1 MLRARHADVGRV
13 AALRADDRAR
23 LLVVDDEQAN
33 VRLLERMLA
42 RAGFSNVASTTDPK
56 QVVPLYHRFDP
67 DLILLDLGM
76 PQLDGYAVMA
86 ELSHAVPDGTYL
98 PILVLTAETS
108 AEARQRALSA
118 GAKDFLLK
126 PFDLTEVLLRIAN
139 LLETRRLHVELQG
152 RNRLLEERVRER
164 TAELERRAE
173 ALARS
178 TADLAQFA
186 HAAAHE
192 LAEPLRAVAHH
203 LQLFERNH
211 ATALGDGAEREIE
224 LALAGVVQMNSL
236 LADLLAYSQ
245 AATAEPVRVPVAGD
259 LVVASSLARL
269 DAAIARTGAKV
280 TVDPLPVVLGDPA
293 HLAQVF
299 DHLLRN
305 AIKFHGTAPPRVHVS
320 AERSGTE
327 WRISVADD
335 GIGIAPRHAERIF
348 TLFQRLHHRSE
359 YDGNGVGL
367 SLCRRLVAHHGGRVW
382 VDPNPGGGSVFRFT
396 VPAAEP
402 AGDATDG

>member
-1 MLRARHADVGRV
+1 VIGSGG
-13 AALRADDRAR
+13 DRAR

-42 RAGFSNVASTTDPK
+42 RAGYTDVASTTDPT
-56 QVVPLYHRFDP
+56 QVLPLFERFDP
-67 DLILLDLGM
+67 DLVLLDLGM
-76 PQLDGYAVMA
+76 PQLDGYQVMA
-86 ELSHAVPDGTYL
+86 QLRQAVPEGSYL

-108 AEARQRALSA
+108 AEARQQALSA

-139 LLETRRLHVELQG
+139 LLETRRLHVELQR
-152 RNRLLEERVRER
+152 RNRLLEQRVQER
-164 TAELERRAE
+164 TAELERRAD

-192 LAEPLRAVAHH
+192 LAEPLRVVAHH
-203 LQLFERNH
+203 LQLLARRH
-211 ATALGDGAEREIE
+211 AEPLGAGAEQQ
-224 LALAGVVQMNSL
+224 LALAMGGVTQMNGL
-236 LADLLAYSQ
+236 LADLIAYSQ
-245 AATAEPVRVPVAGD
+245 AATAEPVRAPVACD
-259 LVVASSLARL
+259 AVVAAALARL
-269 DAAIARTGAKV
+269 DGAIRRSGATV

-299 DHLLRN
+299 EQLLRN
-305 AIKFHGTAPPRVHVS
+305 AIKFSGGRPPEVHVS
-320 AERSGTE
+320 AERSGTQ
-327 WRISVADD
+327 WQLSVADH
-335 GIGIAPRHAERIF
+335 GIGIAQRHAERIF
-348 TLFQRLHHRSE
+348 TLFQRLHHRNE

-367 SLCRRLVAHHGGRVW
+367 GLCRRLLAHHGGRIW

-396 VPAAEP
+396 VPAA
-402 AGDATDG
+402 

>member
-1 MLRARHADVGRV
+1 MGPGG
-13 AALRADDRAR
+13 DRAR

-42 RAGFSNVASTTDPK
+42 RAGYTDVASTTDPT
-56 QVVPLYHRFDP
+56 QVLSLFERFDP
-67 DLILLDLGM
+67 DLVLLDLGM
-76 PQLDGYAVMA
+76 PHLDGYQVMA
-86 ELSHAVPDGTYL
+86 QLRQAVPEGSYL

-108 AEARQRALSA
+108 AEARQQALSA

-139 LLETRRLHVELQG
+139 LLETRRLHVELQR
-152 RNRLLEERVRER
+152 RNRLLEQRVQER
-164 TAELERRAE
+164 TAELERRAD
-173 ALARS
+173 ALERS

-192 LAEPLRAVAHH
+192 LAEPLRVVAHH
-203 LQLFERNH
+203 LQLLVRQH
-211 ATALGDGAEREIE
+211 AEPLGGGAEQQI
-224 LALAGVVQMNSL
+224 APAMAGVTQMNSL

-245 AATAEPVRVPVAGD
+245 AATAEPVRVPVACD
-259 LVVASSLARL
+259 AVVAATLARL
-269 DAAIARTGAKV
+269 DGAIGRSGGTV

-305 AIKFHGTAPPRVHVS
+305 AIKFSDGAPPKVHVS
-320 AERSGTE
+320 AERRGTE
-327 WRISVADD
+327 WQLSVADG
-335 GIGIAPRHAERIF
+335 GIGIAQRHAERIF
-348 TLFQRLHHRSE
+348 TLFQRLHHRDE

-367 SLCRRLVAHHGGRVW
+367 GLCRRLVAHHGGRIW
-382 VDPNPGGGSVFRFT
+382 VDPNPAGGSIFRFT
-396 VPAAEP
+396 VPAAQV
-402 AGDATDG
+402 

>member
-1 MLRARHADVGRV
+1 VTTLE
-13 AALRADDRAR
+13 ADDRAR

-42 RAGFSNVASTTDPK
+42 RAGFTSVASTTDPR
-56 QVVPLYHRFDP
+56 QVLPLYRSFDP

-76 PQLDGYAVMA
+76 PHLDGYGVMA
-86 ELSHAVPDGTYL
+86 ELRQAVPEGTYL

-108 AEARQRALSA
+108 AEAKQRALSA

-139 LLETRRLHVELQG
+139 LLETRRLHVELQR
-152 RNRLLEERVRER
+152 RNRLLEQRVSER
-164 TAELERRAE
+164 TAELERRAD
-173 ALARS
+173 ALEHS

-192 LAEPLRAVAHH
+192 LAEPLRVVAHH
-203 LQLFERNH
+203 IQLLERRH
-211 ATALGDGAEREIE
+211 AAPLGDDARREID
-224 LALAGVVQMNSL
+224 LALAGVAKMNSL

-245 AATAEPVRVPVAGD
+245 AATAQPSQVPVACD
-259 LVVASSLARL
+259 AVVAAALARL
-269 DAAIARTGAKV
+269 DAAISRTGTTV

-299 DHLLRN
+299 EQLLHN
-305 AIKFHGTAPPRVHVS
+305 AIKFHGGTPPRVHVS
-320 AERSGTE
+320 AERSGTQ
-327 WRISVADD
+327 WQLSVADD

-348 TLFQRLHHRSE
+348 TLFQRLHHSNE

-367 SLCRRLVAHHGGRVW
+367 GLCRRLVAHHGGRIW
-382 VDPNPGGGSVFRFT
+382 VEPNPGGGSVFRFT
-396 VPAAEP
+396 MPAP
-402 AGDATDG
+402 

>member
-1 MLRARHADVGRV
+1 VIGSGG
-13 AALRADDRAR
+13 DRAR

-42 RAGFSNVASTTDPK
+42 RAGYTDVASTTDPT
-56 QVVPLYHRFDP
+56 QVLPLFERFDP
-67 DLILLDLGM
+67 DLVLLDLGM
-76 PQLDGYAVMA
+76 PQLDGYQVMA
-86 ELSHAVPDGTYL
+86 QLRQAVPEGSYL

-108 AEARQRALSA
+108 AEARQQALSA

-139 LLETRRLHVELQG
+139 LLETRRLHVELQR
-152 RNRLLEERVRER
+152 RNRLLEQRVQER
-164 TAELERRAE
+164 TAELERRAD

-192 LAEPLRAVAHH
+192 LAEPLRVVAHH
-203 LQLFERNH
+203 LQLLARRH
-211 ATALGDGAEREIE
+211 AEPLGADAEQQ
-224 LALAGVVQMNSL
+224 LALAMGGVTQMNGL
-236 LADLLAYSQ
+236 LADLIAYSQ
-245 AATAEPVRVPVAGD
+245 AATAEPVRAPVACD
-259 LVVASSLARL
+259 AVVAAALARL
-269 DAAIARTGAKV
+269 DGAIRRSGATV

-299 DHLLRN
+299 EQLLRN
-305 AIKFHGTAPPRVHVS
+305 AIKFSGGRPPEVHVS
-320 AERSGTE
+320 AERSGTQ
-327 WRISVADD
+327 WQLSVADH
-335 GIGIAPRHAERIF
+335 GIGIAQRHAERIF
-348 TLFQRLHHRSE
+348 TLFQRLHHRNE

-367 SLCRRLVAHHGGRVW
+367 GLCRRLLAHHGGRIW

-396 VPAAEP
+396 VPAA
-402 AGDATDG
+402 

>member
-1 MLRARHADVGRV
+1 MIGSGG
-13 AALRADDRAR
+13 DRAR

-42 RAGFSNVASTTDPK
+42 RAGYTDVASTTDPT
-56 QVVPLYHRFDP
+56 QVLPLFERFDP
-67 DLILLDLGM
+67 DLVLLDLGM
-76 PQLDGYAVMA
+76 PQLDGYQVMA
-86 ELSHAVPDGTYL
+86 QLRQAVPEGSYL

-108 AEARQRALSA
+108 AEARQQALSA

-139 LLETRRLHVELQG
+139 LLETRRLHVELQR
-152 RNRLLEERVRER
+152 RNRLLEQRVQER
-164 TAELERRAE
+164 TAELERRAD

-192 LAEPLRAVAHH
+192 LAEPLRVVAHH
-203 LQLFERNH
+203 LQLLARGQAEP
-211 ATALGDGAEREIE
+211 LGADAEQQ
-224 LALAGVVQMNSL
+224 LALAMGGVTQMNGL
-236 LADLLAYSQ
+236 LADLIAYSQ
-245 AATAEPVRVPVAGD
+245 AATAEPVRAPVACD
-259 LVVASSLARL
+259 AVVAAALARL
-269 DAAIARTGAKV
+269 DGAIRRSGATV

-299 DHLLRN
+299 EQLLRN
-305 AIKFHGTAPPRVHVS
+305 AIKFSGGRPPEVHVS
-320 AERSGTE
+320 AERSGTQ
-327 WRISVADD
+327 WQLSVADH
-335 GIGIAPRHAERIF
+335 GIGIAQRHAERIF
-348 TLFQRLHHRSE
+348 TLFQRLHHRNE

-367 SLCRRLVAHHGGRVW
+367 GLCRRLLAHHGGRVW

-396 VPAAEP
+396 VPAA
-402 AGDATDG
+402 